1 MALLRHLSGFIK
13 GLPGG
18 ALELRLKC
26 LLCEIQLLHRQ
37 LKRHRLHTHTHT
49 HTQVLNLLALL
60 VQSANTD
67 SATCFTGVPTTH
79 LLYWHQK
86 SPAPSL
92 LYYSVYLLYSSNHL
106 LLELEVA
113 VLRRLLCGGSS
124 FTCFTAQFTCF
135 TRAITCSLSLRSLS
149 CAASFA
155 RMSSSFASPAACVLY
170 IPVSQFAC
178 FTALLVQKYKH

>member
-86 SPAPSL
+86 ITGSFLAVLLSLLALLEQSPAP
-92 LYYSVYLLYSSNHL
+92 
-106 LLELEVA
+106 
-113 VLRRLLCGGSS
+113 
-124 FTCFTAQFTCF
+124 
-135 TRAITCSLSLRSLS
+135 
-149 CAASFA
+149 
-155 RMSSSFASPAACVLY
+155 
-170 IPVSQFAC
+170 
-178 FTALLVQKYKH
+178 